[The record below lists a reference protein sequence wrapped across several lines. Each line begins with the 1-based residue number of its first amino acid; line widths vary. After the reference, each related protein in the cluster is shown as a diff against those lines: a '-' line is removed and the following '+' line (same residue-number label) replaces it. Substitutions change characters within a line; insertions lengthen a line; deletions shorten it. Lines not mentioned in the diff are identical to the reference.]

1 MDRKRKKVLQEI
13 QAHINIIL
21 YKVTKR
27 KNEMKYVKGTKMK
40 TNNDSAI
47 SKETEDK
54 LDIIKY
60 IKGLTSFVESCETPM
75 TLAIQG
81 GWGTGKTSMMN
92 LLEDELRKE
101 KIMTMYLNTWQ
112 YSQLQGDLYENF
124 IVSIIDKILKENESQ
139 KEEILNFVKPILTGV
154 LGLALKHVDENVD
167 IEKIFDKKAT
177 HIEQIEEYKE
187 YFEELID
194 RTLQKN
200 NKERYVFFIDD
211 LDRLS
216 PDKALEVLEIIKIF
230 FDVDKCVF
238 ILAVDYDVVVDGIR
252 RKYGEGFKKGREF
265 FDKIIQVPFN
275 VPVHS
280 YKIDVLLE
288 DSVGDLQKDN
298 CYKYIVDLTKLCTG
312 SNPRT
317 IKRVL
322 NSYNLMKAVCGEM
335 DGELKPEAM
344 KSLYVIQCI
353 QVTQQGLYDYMIS
366 EYDEFIKN
374 ISDGKGFEQITT
386 YIKERDKSLSE
397 NTERQI
403 MDILDTLKELIKEK
417 DKEIFEKMITYSK
430 QSNNTAGM
438 ATDIQINLSGKEEW
452 VTNPTE
458 AFRKSVEFILNNLQG
473 DVPLESVNKW
483 LALNKNDNE
492 NNNEKADGYFGR
504 SSQLCGGKYIVGT
517 YSATSS
523 KIKQVKDL
531 WNICRNSLKGESI
544 EWNKENEV
552 MLKLD

>member
-1 MDRKRKKVLQEI
+1 
-13 QAHINIIL
+13 
-21 YKVTKR
+21 
-27 KNEMKYVKGTKMK
+27 
-40 TNNDSAI
+40 
-47 SKETEDK
+47 
-54 LDIIKY
+54 
-60 IKGLTSFVESCETPM
+60 
-75 TLAIQG
+75 
-81 GWGTGKTSMMN
+81 
-92 LLEDELRKE
+92 
-101 KIMTMYLNTWQ
+101 
-112 YSQLQGDLYENF
+112 
-124 IVSIIDKILKENESQ
+124 
-139 KEEILNFVKPILTGV
+139 
-154 LGLALKHVDENVD
+154 
-167 IEKIFDKKAT
+167 
-177 HIEQIEEYKE
+177 
-187 YFEELID
+187 
-194 RTLQKN
+194 
-200 NKERYVFFIDD
+200 
-211 LDRLS
+211 
-216 PDKALEVLEIIKIF
+216 
-230 FDVDKCVF
+230 
-238 ILAVDYDVVVDGIR
+238 
-252 RKYGEGFKKGREF
+252 
-265 FDKIIQVPFN
+265 
-275 VPVHS
+275 
-280 YKIDVLLE
+280 
-288 DSVGDLQKDN
+288 
-298 CYKYIVDLTKLCTG
+298 
-312 SNPRT
+312 
-317 IKRVL
+317 
-322 NSYNLMKAVCGEM
+322 MKAVCGEM

>member
-1 MDRKRKKVLQEI
+1 MNTGTDKYKCNFIQGYNVKKI
-13 QAHINIIL
+13 
-21 YKVTKR
+21 
-27 KNEMKYVKGTKMK
+27 KYVKETKMK

-139 KEEILNFVKPILTGV
+139 KEEILNFVKPVLTGV

-177 HIEQIEEYKE
+177 QIEQIEEYKE
-187 YFEELID
+187 HFEELID

-238 ILAVDYDVVVDGIR
+238 ILAVDYDVVVDGVR

-280 YKIDVLLE
+280 YKIDALLK

-322 NSYNLMKAVCGEM
+322 NSYNLMKAVCEEV
-335 DGELKPEAM
+335 DGKLKPEAM

-353 QVTQQGLYDYMIS
+353 QVTQQELYNYMVAK
-366 EYDEFIKN
+366 YDEFIKS
-374 ISDGKGFEQITT
+374 ILDAKESEQI
-386 YIKERDKSLSE
+386 IADIEEWDKSLSDNPE
-397 NTERQI
+397 WLSQI
-403 MDILDTLKELIKEK
+403 MDILDTLKELIREK
-417 DKEIFEKMITYSK
+417 DKEIFGKMFTYSK

-452 VTNPTE
+452 VANPTE
-458 AFRKSVEFILNNLQG
+458 AFKKSVEFILDNLQG
-473 DVPLESVNKW
+473 DVSLESVNKW
-483 LALNKNDNE
+483 LALKE
-492 NNNEKADGYFGR
+492 NNNEKADGYFRR
-504 SSQLCGGKYIVGT
+504 SSELCGGKYIVGT